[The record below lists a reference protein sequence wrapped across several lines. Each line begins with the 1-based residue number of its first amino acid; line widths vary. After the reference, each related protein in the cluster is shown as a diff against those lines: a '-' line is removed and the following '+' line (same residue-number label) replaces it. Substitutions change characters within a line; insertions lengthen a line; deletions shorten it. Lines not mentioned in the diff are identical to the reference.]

1 MDWLADMF
9 AKYPEFGVYLALGIG
24 FLIGKLK
31 YGTFSLGSVTGSLIG
46 GMVVGAFFEVSVA
59 SMAKSVLFLLFI
71 FGIGYSVGPQFFKT
85 MKGQGLKWV
94 VLAVFMCGVGLG
106 GSYVVAKIINVELG
120 YSAGLLSGGLTQSA
134 AIGTA
139 TEAIKTLGL
148 PEDET
153 TRLVSQIA
161 VADAIC
167 YAFGGLGII
176 IFCSLV
182 GPKLLGIDVVQ
193 EALKLEEELEI
204 DRKKPGVGSAWHP
217 FELRAYRV
225 PAGAPIIG
233 KSREEAEKMFPGA
246 RMFLVRIR
254 RGEEFF
260 DELKDYTAKE
270 GDVLAIAGRRE
281 VLVKVV
287 GERADE
293 VADRELLEVPVEI
306 VDVLVTGRGRGLA
319 NRTLDEIAADD
330 AVRGV
335 YLRHIDRAG
344 QSIPISRRTVIETGD
359 VLTIVGPEVMVETA
373 VKHIGKVIR
382 PTDATDFMTVGF
394 AIFIGALIGAATY
407 IPVGSTKITM
417 GTTVGALAA
426 GLLVGWFRTV
436 RPLFG
441 RIPDAAIS
449 FMTTYGLA
457 AFVAMIGLSA
467 GPHFID
473 GVKEAGVKLVFGGM
487 VVTLLPL
494 VAGLY
499 FGKYVLR
506 VNPLLLLGAIAGS
519 QTFTPALAA
528 LQERSKSPVAVLGY
542 SGTVAVGNVLLTTW
556 GTVIVLLLS

>member
-1 MDWLADMF
+1 MDWLAEMF
-9 AKYPEFGVYLALGIG
+9 KKYPEFGVYLALGIG
-24 FLIGKLK
+24 FAIGKLK
-31 YGTFSLGSVTGSLIG
+31 YGGFSLGSVTGSLIG
-46 GMVVGAFFEVSVA
+46 GMLVGSFLEVPVS

-94 VLAVFMCGVGLG
+94 VLSIFMCFVGLG
-106 GSYVVAKIINVELG
+106 GAFLVAKVLDLELG
-120 YSAGLLSGGLTQSA
+120 YAAGLLSGGLTQSA

-139 TEAIKTLGL
+139 TEAIKTLDLG
-148 PEDET
+148 DTDT
-153 TRLVSQIA
+153 TKLVSQIA

-176 IFCSLV
+176 IFCSII
-182 GPKLLGIDVVQ
+182 GPKLLGINLEE
-193 EALKLEEELEI
+193 EARKLEEELEI

-225 PAGAPIIG
+225 PADAKVIG
-233 KSREEAEKMFPGA
+233 CTREEAEKLYPTA
-246 RMFLVRIR
+246 RLFLLRMR
-254 RGEEFF
+254 RGEEIIDNFTGV
-260 DELKDYTAKE
+260 KIQE
-270 GDVLAIAGRRE
+270 GDVLALAGRRE
-281 VLVKVV
+281 ILVNIV
-287 GERADE
+287 GDRAEE

-306 VDVLVTGRGRGLA
+306 VDVLITGSRLSGRLLG
-319 NRTLDEIAADD
+319 EIGSDD

-335 YLRHIDRAG
+335 YLRHIDRGGYA
-344 QSIPISRRTVIETGD
+344 IPISRRTEIQAGD
-359 VLTIVGPEVMVETA
+359 VLTIVGPEVMVEAA
-373 VKHIGKVIR
+373 VKHMGTVIR

-394 AIFIGALIGAATY
+394 AIFAGALIGAATY
-407 IPVGSTKITM
+407 IPIGSAKISM

-426 GLLVGWFRTV
+426 GLIVGWFRTK

-449 FMTTYGLA
+449 FMTTFGLA
-457 AFVAMIGLSA
+457 AFVAMVGLSA

-473 GVKEAGVKLVFGGM
+473 GVKEAGVKLLFGGM

-494 VAGLY
+494 LAGLY
-499 FGKYVLR
+499 FGKYVLK

-528 LQERSKSPVAVLGY
+528 VQERSKSPIAVLGY

>member
-1 MDWLADMF
+1 MDWLAEMF
-9 AKYPEFGVYLALGIG
+9 KKYPEFGVYLALGIG

-31 YGTFSLGSVTGSLIG
+31 YGGFSLGSVTGSLIG
-46 GMVVGAFFEVSVA
+46 GMVVGSFFEVSVP

-85 MKGQGLKWV
+85 MRGQGFKWV
-94 VLAVFMCGVGLG
+94 ILSIFMCVVGLG
-106 GSYVVAKIINVELG
+106 GAYIVAKVINVELG
-120 YSAGLLSGGLTQSA
+120 YAAGLLSGGLTQSA

-139 TEAIKTLGL
+139 TEAIKTLNLG
-148 PEDET
+148 EEET

-167 YAFGGLGII
+167 YAFGGIGII
-176 IFCSLV
+176 IFCTTI
-182 GPKLLGIDVVQ
+182 GPKLLGINLEE
-193 EALKLEEELEI
+193 EAAKLEEELEI
-204 DRKKPGVGSAWHP
+204 ERKKPGVGSAWHP

-225 PAGAPIIG
+225 PAGAQIIG
-233 KSREEAEKMFPGA
+233 LTQEQAEKLMPDA
-246 RMFLVRIR
+246 RLYVLRLR
-254 RGEEFF
+254 RGEEIF
-260 DELKDYTAKE
+260 DDLKGMTFQE
-270 GDVLAIAGRRE
+270 GDTLAIAGRRE
-281 VLVKVV
+281 ILVNIV
-287 GERADE
+287 GERAE
-293 VADRELLEVPVEI
+293 EFADRELLEVPVEI
-306 VDVLVTGRGRGLA
+306 VDVLVTGRKLSGRMLG
-319 NRTLDEIAADD
+319 EIGKDD

-335 YLRHIDRAG
+335 YLRHIDRGG
-344 QSIPISRRTVIETGD
+344 QAIPISRRTEIQPGD
-359 VLTIVGPEVMVETA
+359 VLTLVGPEVMVESA

-382 PTDATDFMTVGF
+382 PSDATDFMTVGF
-394 AIFIGALIGAATY
+394 AIFAGALIGAAAY
-407 IPVGSTKITM
+407 IPIGSTKITM

-426 GLLVGWFRTV
+426 GLLVGWFRTR

-449 FMTTYGLA
+449 FMTTFGLA

-473 GVKEAGVKLVFGGM
+473 GVKEAGVKLLFGGM
-487 VVTLLPL
+487 LVTLLPL

-499 FGKYVLR
+499 FGKYVLK

-528 LQERSKSPVAVLGY
+528 VQERSKSPVAVLGY

-556 GTVIVLLLS
+556 GTVIILLLS

>member
-1 MDWLADMF
+1 MDWLAGMF
-9 AKYPEFGVYLALGIG
+9 EKYPEFGVYLALGIG
-24 FLIGKLK
+24 FLIGSIK

-46 GMVVGAFFEVSVA
+46 GMLIGAFFDVPVA
-59 SMAKSVLFLLFI
+59 KMAKSVLFLLFI

-94 VLAVFMCGVGLG
+94 VLSLFMCVSGLG
-106 GSYVVAKIINVELG
+106 GAYAVAKIINVDLG

-139 TEAIKTLGL
+139 TEAIRTLDL

-153 TRLVSQIA
+153 NQLIAHIA

-176 IFCSLV
+176 IFCSLI
-182 GPKLLGIDVVQ
+182 GPRLLGIDVEE
-193 EALKLEEELEI
+193 EARKLEEELEI

-225 PAGAPIIG
+225 PPDAPVIG

-246 RMFLVRIR
+246 RLFLVRVR
-254 RGEEFF
+254 RGEEIIDDLTGF
-260 DELKDYTAKE
+260 TAQE

-287 GERADE
+287 GERAAE
-293 VADRELLEVPVEI
+293 VADRELLEVPVEM
-306 VDVLVTGRGRGLA
+306 VDVLITGGRF
-319 NRTLDEIAADD
+319 NHRTLGEIAGDD

-335 YLRHIDRAG
+335 YLRHIDRGGMA
-344 QSIPISRRTVIETGD
+344 IPISRRTVIEKGD
-359 VLTIVGPEVMVETA
+359 VLTIVGPEVMVEA
-373 VKHIGKVIR
+373 AAKQMGKVIR
-382 PTDATDFMTVGF
+382 PTDATDFMTMGF
-394 AIFIGALIGAATY
+394 AIFVGALIGAASY
-407 IPVGSTKITM
+407 IPVGSAKITV

-449 FMTTYGLA
+449 FMTTFGLA

-467 GPHFID
+467 GPHFIN

-487 VVTLLPL
+487 VVTSIPL
-494 VAGLY
+494 ITGLY

-542 SGTVAVGNVLLTTW
+542 SGTVAVGNVVLTTW